1 MNYTKITDF
10 PCSCSYV
17 HTCSTCIYFVS
28 RSHAHWCCKSDVVI
42 KETIKNHSGH
52 LGNLSET
59 IFSEKLRFCMLSA
72 CALKFQHMNL
82 FAVSCNSHQS
92 VYFLYIFFT
101 LMFLPN
107 NSFI

>member
-1 MNYTKITDF
+1 MNDTKITDF

-17 HTCSTCIYFVS
+17 HSTCIYFVS

-52 LGNLSET
+52 LGSLSET
-59 IFSEKLRFCMLSA
+59 IFSEKLRLCMLSA

-82 FAVSCNSHQS
+82 FAVLCNSNQS